1 MNPVP
6 YGHRAL
12 TLQGIRST
20 SIGYPYEITS
30 SNSSIVRIHK
40 GNKIIPLSEG
50 EVSLSFIVPENA
62 YYVASEKHLKRLKV
76 VAPTRSAW
84 IEYRKQDVRYARI
97 QDRFASR
104 LTARDA
110 NKSYPESLRTFD
122 EDYADSD
129 GDGYSN
135 LFERA
140 MGLDSLGP
148 DNPQHLPNKLM
159 DGTDGKQRISF
170 IRYKNSIQTTGEDF
184 RYKVE
189 GSSNLRTWSGMNVVL
204 ETTKTVDLGGVWK
217 GSHSRLKML

>member
-1 MNPVP
+1 M
-6 YGHRAL
+6 
-12 TLQGIRST
+12 
-20 SIGYPYEITS
+20 
-30 SNSSIVRIHK
+30 
-40 GNKIIPLSEG
+40 
-50 EVSLSFIVPENA
+50 
-62 YYVASEKHLKRLKV
+62 
-76 VAPTRSAW
+76 
-84 IEYRKQDVRYARI
+84 
-97 QDRFASR
+97 
-104 LTARDA
+104 TARDA

-204 ETTKTVDLGGVWK
+204 ETTKTVDLGGGMERVTFSTENALRK
-217 GSHSRLKML
+217 GGKSFLRVRVYKP